1 MSQLTAK
8 DMSVLREGASARAQW
23 KQNSAAIKDYGLN
36 HDIRMQ
42 WGYKEAKRDLRP
54 FVLKIDDRSYTLAW
68 GELIDMDR
76 GGFFRR
82 EEGNPSQYTLRWLD
96 GPQITIDTDL
106 NEEAKRDY
114 IVRLTADGVE
124 AYLDWYEVL
133 RSGRF
138 I

>member
-1 MSQLTAK
+1 MSELTQK
-8 DMSVLREGASARAQW
+8 DMTVLREGESVRSQW
-23 KQNSAAIKDYGLN
+23 KKETAQIKDYGLN

-42 WGYKEAKRDLRP
+42 WGYKEKKRDLRP
-54 FVLKIDDRSYTLAW
+54 FLLRIDNKSFNLAW

-96 GPQITIDTDL
+96 GPKITIDTDL
-106 NEEAKRDY
+106 NEEAKRDM
-114 IVRLTADGVE
+114 IVRLTGDGIE
-124 AYLDWYEVL
+124 AYIDWYEML
-133 RSGRF
+133 RAGRF

>member
-1 MSQLTAK
+1 MNELTQK
-8 DMSVLREGASARAQW
+8 DMTVLREGESVRSQW
-23 KQNSAAIKDYGLN
+23 KKETAQIKDYGLN

-42 WGYKEAKRDLRP
+42 WGYKEKKRDLRP
-54 FVLKIDDRSYTLAW
+54 FILRIDNKSFNLAW

-96 GPQITIDTDL
+96 GPKITIDTDL
-106 NEEAKRDY
+106 NEEAKRDM
-114 IVRLTADGVE
+114 IVRLTGDGIE
-124 AYLDWYEVL
+124 AYCDWYEIL